1 MTAGWTWSYADSSA
15 EAIAPPEATTAAFPT
30 QGEAEAWFA
39 ESWVDLAQAGVSA
52 VTLHQDGVTV
62 YGPMSLEPPA

>member
-1 MTAGWTWSYADSSA
+1 MAQEWTWSYADA
-15 EAIAPPEATTAAFPT
+15 AGGATVPPEATEAAFPT

-39 ESWVDLAQAGVSA
+39 ETWEDLAGAGVAA
-52 VTLHQDGVTV
+52 VTLHLDGAVV